1 MISHIYSNESCRKL
15 LFCFQQLFA
24 VLVSASHARTTV
36 LVLPMAIL
44 MFVLVP
50 RASLEL
56 TANVS
61 SICVV
66 FVFFYFST
74 W

>member
-1 MISHIYSNESCRKL
+1 MKAIL
-15 LFCFQQLFA
+15 FQQLFA
-24 VLVSASHARTTV
+24 VHVEAFPARTTA

-50 RASLEL
+50 QALLEL
-56 TANVS
+56 TVNVS

-66 FVFFYFST
+66 FCIF
-74 W
+74 